1 MAVVTCA
8 ANASRYLGIFII
20 FLCSTVTILFL
31 GILESIPSGGKVL
44 TSLEAI
50 HGKGIV
56 ALKVYIP
63 QSRKDDTFANVS
75 MVLRLE
81 ILA

>member
-8 ANASRYLGIFII
+8 ANASRYLGIVII
-20 FLCSTVTILFL
+20 FLCSTITILFL
-31 GILESIPSGGKVL
+31 SILKRIPSDGNVL

-50 HGKGIV
+50 QGKGIV
-56 ALKVYIP
+56 ALDVYVP
-63 QSRKDDTFANVS
+63 QGRKDDTFVNVS